1 MKNFAFFFILAL
13 TLVSCVQKAYE
24 RKVELTL
31 RLPKKQAVTT
41 IGVYGSDKPLS
52 WQQPLSLEPIIADS
66 VYRVTFTSKTGYLQ
80 TELKFM
86 VNDQWELNNQ
96 PNRILKYNTEGVTKM
111 EVVFDRE

>member
-1 MKNFAFFFILAL
+1 MKNFALFFILAM
-13 TLVSCVQKAYE
+13 TVASCVQKTYE

-31 RLPKKQAVTT
+31 RLPQKQAVTS
-41 IGVYGSDKPLS
+41 IGVYGSGNPLS
-52 WQQPLSLEPIIADS
+52 WQQPLALKPIIADS
-66 VYRVTFTSKTGYLQ
+66 VYRVTFTAKTGFLQ

-86 VNDQWELNNQ
+86 VNEQWELNNK

>member
-41 IGVYGSDKPLS
+41 IGVYGSGNPLS
-52 WQQPLSLEPIIADS
+52 WQQPLALEPIIADS

-80 TELKFM
+80 NELKFM